1 MPMEKNH
8 KKRVIVV
15 CTGNICRSPMA
26 AGLLAHHLS
35 DDLGSA
41 IEVASAGT
49 NALQGYPA
57 QDHAIE
63 IMARIGVDISGHR
76 ARQLTREL
84 ARSADMILAM
94 EMAHLWFIQRWE
106 EIQQEKLYLLLEFDP
121 KAKFRQVA
129 DPYGGPLSGY
139 QTCLETLRPAVTGI
153 VQALRSMVQ

>member
-1 MPMEKNH
+1 MEEKR

-35 DDLGSA
+35 GDPGSA

-63 IMARIGVDISGHR
+63 IMASIGVDISGHR
-76 ARQLTREL
+76 ARQLTRKL
-84 ARSADMILAM
+84 ALSADLILAM

-106 EIQQEKLYLLLEFDP
+106 EVQQEKLHLLLEFDP
-121 KAKFRQVA
+121 KAKSRQVA

-139 QTCLETLRPAVTGI
+139 QTCLETLRPAVAGI
-153 VQALRSMVQ
+153 AHALRSMVR

>member
-26 AGLLAHHLS
+26 AGLLAHDLPGDLS
-35 DDLGSA
+35 TVID
-41 IEVASAGT
+41 VTSAGT

-76 ARQLTREL
+76 ARQLTREI
-84 ARSADMILAM
+84 ARSADLILAM
-94 EMAHLWFIQRWE
+94 EMAHLWFAQRWE
-106 EIQQEKLYLLLEFDP
+106 EIPQETLHLLLEFDP
-121 KAKFRQVA
+121 KAKSRQVA

-139 QTCLETLRPAVTGI
+139 QTCLETLRPAVAGI
-153 VQALRSMVQ
+153 VHVLRSMV

>member
-1 MPMEKNH
+1 MEKYH

-26 AGLLAHHLS
+26 AGLLARYLPEEV
-35 DDLGSA
+35 GSA
-41 IEVASAGT
+41 IEVASAGA

-57 QDHAIE
+57 QEHAVE

-76 ARQLTREL
+76 ARQLTREM
-84 ARSADMILAM
+84 ARRADLILAM

-106 EIQQEKLYLLLEFDP
+106 EIPREALHLWLEFDS
-121 KAKFRQVA
+121 KAKSRQVA

-139 QTCLETLRPAVTGI
+139 QTCLETLQPAVAGI
-153 VQALRSMVQ
+153 AHVLRSMVP

>member
-1 MPMEKNH
+1 MEKKRN
-8 KKRVIVV
+8 KRVIVV

-26 AGLLAHHLS
+26 AGLLAHHLAG
-35 DDLGSA
+35 DLGSA
-41 IEVASAGT
+41 IEVSSAGT

-76 ARQLTREL
+76 ARQLTRAL
-84 ARSADMILAM
+84 ALSADLILAM

-106 EIQQEKLYLLLEFDP
+106 EIQQEKLRLLLEFDP
-121 KAKFRQVA
+121 KAKSRQVT

-139 QTCLETLRPAVTGI
+139 QRCLETLQPAVAGI
-153 VQALRSMVQ
+153 VHVLRSMVR

>member
-1 MPMEKNH
+1 MEKKR

-26 AGLLAHHLS
+26 AGLLAHQLS
-35 DDLGSA
+35 GDLGSA

-57 QDHAIE
+57 QDHALE
-63 IMARIGVDISGHR
+63 IMARIGIDISGHR
-76 ARQLTREL
+76 GRQLTREM
-84 ARSADMILAM
+84 ARSADLILAM
-94 EMAHLWFIQRWE
+94 EMAHLWFIQRWR
-106 EIQQEKLYLLLEFDP
+106 EIPQETLRLLLEFDP

-139 QTCLETLRPAVTGI
+139 QTCLETLRPAIAGI
-153 VQALRSMVQ
+153 VHVLRSMVQ